1 MYVLEGEG
9 HWEGRVSLV
18 SLLPLQMVTPM
29 SRLPRDICRQAY
41 RPGPHEPESL
51 PGV

>member
-18 SLLPLQMVTPM
+18 SLLPLQMVTPV

-51 PGV
+51 PRV